1 MKKRSLFCRSLILSL
16 LLYPSSDA
24 WSAPF
29 TGQIPLRGNS
39 MSLLEVVRE
48 IEETTDYSF
57 FYKSSDLEGSA
68 KKNYNLNGDI
78 EEVLSEVFEGS
89 GIVYKVNGK
98 EIILSKASAKSVKQ
112 QRTISGVVTDATDGS
127 TVIGANVVVKG
138 TTNGV
143 ITDLD
148 GNFSLTFSGKSCT
161 LEVSYVGYKKQ
172 EVYITDQG
180 LVNVKLVPDNEM
192 LAEVVVVGQG
202 TQKKVSVTGSIAT
215 VKGSTLK
222 VPSSSLTSSLAG
234 KLAGIMSMT
243 SSGEPGSSSEFYIRG
258 INTFGGRS
266 TPLVLLDGVEI
277 SSSDLNRIPAESIE
291 SFSLLKDASATAIY
305 GNRGANGVMLVTTKS
320 GTENSKAKINVS
332 LEASYFRPMNVVEF
346 ADGPTF
352 MRTYN
357 EAAQARSLTPITNP
371 KYTEEQILNTEKGLN
386 PYVYPNVDWYDLIF
400 KEGNY
405 NQRANI
411 NLQGGGS
418 RVTYYMSLQANHDT
432 GLLDAPKNYYYDTNI
447 NNWEYNFQ
455 NNISY
460 KVTNTTTIDLRMM
473 AQIGNRQ
480 GPNYSVSDMY
490 QTVMRANPVAFP
502 AYFPSQEGDDGF
514 IRFGNAEIKPN
525 VLGKNPYAE
534 MLGSFKETNYN
545 TLNTSISLNQKLD
558 FITEGLS
565 LKALVNFKNWSE
577 SSYNRS
583 IKPYY
588 YKVKDGSY
596 LPDTDEYE
604 LQLLQT
610 GDQYL
615 SQSGISR
622 NSDQTFYF
630 DARLDWKRSFG
641 DHNLSAMLM
650 YMMREYRNDVL
661 PNRNQGY
668 SGRLTYDFAN
678 KYLLEFNFGYNGS
691 ERLAKGERFEFFP
704 AASLG
709 WVVSSEKFWEPI
721 SNYVSHLKVRT
732 SYGLVGSDEFNGGA
746 PHFLYQNNISIGSA
760 HDFWTGLP
768 TSEINRK
775 GPAFYVLAVQNAG
788 WEHVKKFDIGFDM
801 SLFNQLNITFDYF
814 HDKRDRILM
823 ARASWPYMLGYW
835 GSLPW
840 SNIGEVVNQGYELS
854 VNWSK
859 QFGKDWS
866 IDLRGN
872 FTYNQNEYKYVDEP
886 NYPYTWQTKT
896 GKPLNTLTGYVAE
909 GLFTSQEEID
919 QWADQSQ
926 LGSNIMPGDIKYRDI
941 NGDGQITTEDQV
953 MLSPYN
959 GVPRIQY
966 GFGLNISYKKFDFGV
981 FFNGSAKR
989 KIMINSGYTPFL
1001 AGGGDGI
1008 TVETLERNLMQW
1020 IADDHWSVDNP
1031 NPNAEYPRLGITE
1044 ADVSNNT
1051 QPSSYWLRNGNF
1063 LRFKTLEIGYRFPYC
1078 RVYLSGDNL
1087 AVFSPFKL
1095 WDPEL
1100 SWNAYPLQR
1109 TFNLGVQLTF

>member
-1 MKKRSLFCRSLILSL
+1 M
-16 LLYPSSDA
+16 
-24 WSAPF
+24 
-29 TGQIPLRGNS
+29 
-39 MSLLEVVRE
+39 
-48 IEETTDYSF
+48 
-57 FYKSSDLEGSA
+57 
-68 KKNYNLNGDI
+68 
-78 EEVLSEVFEGS
+78 
-89 GIVYKVNGK
+89 
-98 EIILSKASAKSVKQ
+98 
-112 QRTISGVVTDATDGS
+112 
-127 TVIGANVVVKG
+127 VIKG

-148 GNFSLTFSGKSCT
+148 GNFSITFSGKSCT

-266 TPLVLLDGVEI
+266 TPLILLDGVEI

-460 KVTNTTTIDLRMM
+460 KVTNTITIDLRMM

-588 YKVKDGSY
+588 
-596 LPDTDEYE
+596 
-604 LQLLQT
+604 
-610 GDQYL
+610 
-615 SQSGISR
+615 
-622 NSDQTFYF
+622 
-630 DARLDWKRSFG
+630 
-641 DHNLSAMLM
+641 
-650 YMMREYRNDVL
+650 
-661 PNRNQGY
+661 
-668 SGRLTYDFAN
+668 
-678 KYLLEFNFGYNGS
+678 
-691 ERLAKGERFEFFP
+691 
-704 AASLG
+704 
-709 WVVSSEKFWEPI
+709 
-721 SNYVSHLKVRT
+721 
-732 SYGLVGSDEFNGGA
+732 
-746 PHFLYQNNISIGSA
+746 
-760 HDFWTGLP
+760 
-768 TSEINRK
+768 
-775 GPAFYVLAVQNAG
+775 
-788 WEHVKKFDIGFDM
+788 
-801 SLFNQLNITFDYF
+801 
-814 HDKRDRILM
+814 
-823 ARASWPYMLGYW
+823 
-835 GSLPW
+835 
-840 SNIGEVVNQGYELS
+840 
-854 VNWSK
+854 
-859 QFGKDWS
+859 
-866 IDLRGN
+866 
-872 FTYNQNEYKYVDEP
+872 
-886 NYPYTWQTKT
+886 
-896 GKPLNTLTGYVAE
+896 
-909 GLFTSQEEID
+909 
-919 QWADQSQ
+919 
-926 LGSNIMPGDIKYRDI
+926 
-941 NGDGQITTEDQV
+941 
-953 MLSPYN
+953 
-959 GVPRIQY
+959 
-966 GFGLNISYKKFDFGV
+966 
-981 FFNGSAKR
+981 
-989 KIMINSGYTPFL
+989 
-1001 AGGGDGI
+1001 
-1008 TVETLERNLMQW
+1008 
-1020 IADDHWSVDNP
+1020 
-1031 NPNAEYPRLGITE
+1031 
-1044 ADVSNNT
+1044 
-1051 QPSSYWLRNGNF
+1051 
-1063 LRFKTLEIGYRFPYC
+1063 
-1078 RVYLSGDNL
+1078 
-1087 AVFSPFKL
+1087 
-1095 WDPEL
+1095 
-1100 SWNAYPLQR
+1100 
-1109 TFNLGVQLTF
+1109 